1 MYEHSRRVPNV
12 DNISEYYY
20 NLKYLKGLI
29 KEYLK
34 LLQQYLMIRRFYLRL
49 SHGTI

>member
-20 NLKYLKGLI
+20 NLKYLKGLDKGI
-29 KEYLK
+29 IEIVTTK
-34 LLQQYLMIRRFYLRL
+34 FYY
-49 SHGTI
+49 SSISITIIALN

>member
-20 NLKYLKGLI
+20 NLQYLKGLD
-29 KEYLK
+29 
-34 LLQQYLMIRRFYLRL
+34 
-49 SHGTI
+49 